1 MITFALSLVAF
12 LLLLVLFFAKL
23 ILEAQRSIFS
33 SMSIFHETLGLM
45 LEGQALH
52 NEVLLDMTEEMEYMK
67 DLPENRYMN

>member
-1 MITFALSLVAF
+1 MITFALSLITF
-12 LLLLVLFFAKL
+12 LLLLILFLAKL
-23 ILEAQRSIFS
+23 ILEAQRSIFY

-52 NEVLLDMTEEMEYMK
+52 NDILLSMLEEMEYME